1 MLLEER
7 GVEQW
12 NREKDESQFN
22 AKRNDDDDTAD
33 GDVKEVCQ
41 SQPGAALFYRQR
53 AVGSCGVRQPS
64 SGRLW
69 PRSAFA
75 AAFFLS
81 DHLLLSK

>member
-22 AKRNDDDDTAD
+22 AKRNGDDDTAD

-41 SQPGAALFYRQR
+41 SQPGAALFTGREQ
-53 AVGSCGVRQPS
+53 SGVV
-64 SGRLW
+64 
-69 PRSAFA
+69 A
-75 AAFFLS
+75 
-81 DHLLLSK
+81 

>member
-7 GVEQW
+7 GAEQW
-12 NREKDESQFN
+12 KREKDESQFN

-33 GDVKEVCQ
+33 SDVKDG
-41 SQPGAALFYRQR
+41 PFYRQR